1 MSIDLALAP
10 ARRTS
15 RRERRAERHRLER
28 ADTLTARLAEL
39 HTMRSL
45 LDRAAEVVSGGW
57 VQDAWF
63 AVSTRNGT
71 RVVAAHDVRRATR
84 HPVVGACLVG
94 GIVEAGGGPRAVRSQ
109 LVRRTLDLTWHTLYE
124 NPQAPVRWCPG
135 PDVRLL
141 RLLDLTRWN
150 DTTGRTQGEVVDL
163 LHSAQLTADLQRD
176 LCRGELAGVGLR
188 SEPCAPSPTPRPEIP
203 TS

>member
-1 MSIDLALAP
+1 VSIDLVLAP
-10 ARRTS
+10 AHRTS
-15 RRERRAERHRLER
+15 RRERRDERHRLQR
-28 ADTLTARLAEL
+28 ADTLTARLVEL
-39 HTMRSL
+39 HTMRAL
-45 LDRAAEVVSGGW
+45 LERAAEVVSGGW

-71 RVVAAHDVRRATR
+71 RVVAAHDVRLATR

-94 GIVEAGGGPRAVRSQ
+94 GVVEAGGGPTSVRSQ
-109 LVRRTLDLTWHTLYE
+109 LVRRTLDLTWHTLNE
-124 NPQAPVRWCPG
+124 DPHAPVRWCPG

-150 DTTGRTQGEVVDL
+150 DTAGRTQGEVVDL
-163 LHSAQLTADLQRD
+163 LHTARHTADLQRD
-176 LCRGELAGVGLR
+176 LCRDELSGVGLR

-203 TS
+203 TY